1 MFDITPI
8 VEAVV
13 ALIGVIIT
21 CIVIPYVRSK
31 TTAQQ
36 REELNAWI
44 KIAVAAAEQLYQGSG
59 RGEEKKEYVLNW
71 LEEHGLTVDEEK
83 IDALIEAAVYELTK
97 ESGAI
102 PIQSV
107 AVQTL
112 TITGEEEAA
121 KHAS

>member
-8 VEAVV
+8 VEAVI

-44 KIAVAAAEQLYQGSG
+44 KIAVAAAEQIYQGAG
-59 RGEEKKEYVLNW
+59 RGEEKKQYVLDW
-71 LEEHGLTVDEEK
+71 LEDHNVTVDEDR

-97 ESGAI
+97 DPGVL
-102 PIQSV
+102 PIDTVSV
-107 AVQTL
+107 RSLNIA
-112 TITGEEEAA
+112 GEEEA
-121 KHAS
+121 KHGN

>member
-13 ALIGVIIT
+13 ALIGVVIT

-71 LEEHGLTVDEEK
+71 LEEHNLTVDEEK

-97 ESGAI
+97 DPGVL
-102 PIQSV
+102 PIDTVSV
-107 AVQTL
+107 KSLNIA
-112 TITGEEEAA
+112 GEEEA
-121 KHAS
+121 KHGN

>member
-44 KIAVAAAEQLYQGSG
+44 KIAVAAAEQIYQGAG
-59 RGEEKKEYVLNW
+59 RGEEKKQYVLDW
-71 LEEHGLTVDEEK
+71 LEDHNVTVDEDR

-97 ESGAI
+97 DPGVL
-102 PIQSV
+102 PIDTVSVQSLNI
-107 AVQTL
+107 A
-112 TITGEEEAA
+112 GEEEA
-121 KHAS
+121 KHGN

>member
-1 MFDITPI
+1 MFDITPV

-13 ALIGVIIT
+13 ALIGVVIT

-44 KIAVAAAEQLYQGSG
+44 KIAVAAAEQIYQGAG
-59 RGEEKKEYVLNW
+59 RGEEKKQYVLDW
-71 LEEHGLTVDEEK
+71 LEDHNVTVDEDR

-97 ESGAI
+97 DPGVL
-102 PIQSV
+102 PIDTVSVQSLNI
-107 AVQTL
+107 A
-112 TITGEEEAA
+112 GEEEA
-121 KHAS
+121 KHGN

>member
-13 ALIGVIIT
+13 ALIGVVIT
-21 CIVIPYVRSK
+21 CIVIPYIRSK

-59 RGEEKKEYVLNW
+59 RGEEKKQYVLEW
-71 LEEHGLTVDEEK
+71 LEDHNITVDEDR
-83 IDALIEAAVYELTK
+83 IDALVEAAVYELTK
-97 ESGAI
+97 DPGI
-102 PIQSV
+102 LPIDTVSVQSLNI
-107 AVQTL
+107 A
-112 TITGEEEAA
+112 GEEEA
-121 KHAS
+121 KHGN

>member
-13 ALIGVIIT
+13 ALIGVVIT

-44 KIAVAAAEQLYQGSG
+44 KIAVAAAEQIYQGAG
-59 RGEEKKEYVLNW
+59 RGEEKKQYVLDW
-71 LEEHGLTVDEEK
+71 LEDHNVTVDEDR

-97 ESGAI
+97 DPGVL
-102 PIQSV
+102 PIDTVSVQSLNI
-107 AVQTL
+107 A
-112 TITGEEEAA
+112 GEEEA
-121 KHAS
+121 KHGN

>member
-13 ALIGVIIT
+13 ALIGVVIT

-44 KIAVAAAEQLYQGSG
+44 KIAVAAAEQIYQGAG
-59 RGEEKKEYVLNW
+59 RGEEKKQYVLDWVEDHNV
-71 LEEHGLTVDEEK
+71 TVDEDR

-97 ESGAI
+97 DPGVL
-102 PIQSV
+102 PIDTVSV
-107 AVQTL
+107 RSLNIA
-112 TITGEEEAA
+112 GEEEA
-121 KHAS
+121 KHGN

>member
-13 ALIGVIIT
+13 ALIGVVIT

-44 KIAVAAAEQLYQGSG
+44 KIAVAAAEQIYQGAG
-59 RGEEKKEYVLNW
+59 RGEEKKQYVLDW
-71 LEEHGLTVDEEK
+71 LEDHNVTVDEDK
-83 IDALIEAAVYELTK
+83 IGALIEAAVYELTK
-97 ESGAI
+97 DPGVL
-102 PIQSV
+102 PIDTVSV
-107 AVQTL
+107 RSLNIA
-112 TITGEEEAA
+112 GEEEA
-121 KHAS
+121 KHGN

>member
-13 ALIGVIIT
+13 ALIGVVIT

-59 RGEEKKEYVLNW
+59 RGEEKKQYVLEW
-71 LEEHGLTVDEEK
+71 LEDHNITVDEDR

-97 ESGAI
+97 DPGVL
-102 PIQSV
+102 PIDTVSVQSLNI
-107 AVQTL
+107 A
-112 TITGEEEAA
+112 GEEEA
-121 KHAS
+121 KHGN

>member
-44 KIAVAAAEQLYQGSG
+44 KIAVAAAEQIYQGAG
-59 RGEEKKEYVLNW
+59 RGEEKKQYVLAW
-71 LEEHGLTVDEEK
+71 LEDHNVTVDEDR

-97 ESGAI
+97 DPGVL
-102 PIQSV
+102 PIDTVSVQSLNI
-107 AVQTL
+107 A
-112 TITGEEEAA
+112 GEEEA
-121 KHAS
+121 KHGN

>member
-13 ALIGVIIT
+13 ALIGVVIT

-44 KIAVAAAEQLYQGSG
+44 KIAVAAAEQIYQGAG
-59 RGEEKKEYVLNW
+59 RGEEKKQYVLDW
-71 LEEHGLTVDEEK
+71 LEDHNVTVDEDR

-97 ESGAI
+97 DPGVL
-102 PIQSV
+102 PIDTVSV
-107 AVQTL
+107 RSLNIA
-112 TITGEEEAA
+112 GEEEA
-121 KHAS
+121 KHGN

>member
-13 ALIGVIIT
+13 ALIGVVIT

-44 KIAVAAAEQLYQGSG
+44 KIAVAAAEQIYQGAG
-59 RGEEKKEYVLNW
+59 RGEEKKQYVLDW
-71 LEEHGLTVDEEK
+71 LEDHNVTVDEDK

-97 ESGAI
+97 DPGVL
-102 PIQSV
+102 PIDTVSV
-107 AVQTL
+107 RSLNIA
-112 TITGEEEAA
+112 GEEEA
-121 KHAS
+121 KHGN

>member
-44 KIAVAAAEQLYQGSG
+44 KIAVAAAEQIYQGAG
-59 RGEEKKEYVLNW
+59 RGEEKKQYVLDW
-71 LEEHGLTVDEEK
+71 LEDHNVTVDEDR

-97 ESGAI
+97 DPGVL
-102 PIQSV
+102 PIDTVSV
-107 AVQTL
+107 RSLNIA
-112 TITGEEEAA
+112 GEEEA
-121 KHAS
+121 KHGN

>member
-13 ALIGVIIT
+13 ALIGVVIT

-44 KIAVAAAEQLYQGSG
+44 KIAVAAAEQIYQGAG
-59 RGEEKKEYVLNW
+59 RGEEKKQYVLDW
-71 LEEHGLTVDEEK
+71 LEDHNITVDEDR

-97 ESGAI
+97 DPGVL
-102 PIQSV
+102 PIDTVSVQSLNI
-107 AVQTL
+107 A
-112 TITGEEEAA
+112 GEEEA
-121 KHAS
+121 KHGN

>member
-13 ALIGVIIT
+13 ALIGVVIT

-44 KIAVAAAEQLYQGSG
+44 KIAVAAAEQIYQGAG
-59 RGEEKKEYVLNW
+59 RGEEKKQYVLDW
-71 LEEHGLTVDEEK
+71 LEDHNVTVDEDR
-83 IDALIEAAVYELTK
+83 IDALIEAAVYD
-97 ESGAI
+97 SGYCKY
-102 PIQSV
+102 QV
-107 AVQTL
+107 DRDRRQ
-112 TITGEEEAA
+112 
-121 KHAS
+121 

>member
-13 ALIGVIIT
+13 ALIGVVIT

-59 RGEEKKEYVLNW
+59 RGEEKKQYVLEW
-71 LEEHGLTVDEEK
+71 LEDHNITVDEDR
-83 IDALIEAAVYELTK
+83 IDALVEAAVYELTK
-97 ESGAI
+97 DPGI
-102 PIQSV
+102 LPIDTVSVQSLNI
-107 AVQTL
+107 A
-112 TITGEEEAA
+112 GEEEA
-121 KHAS
+121 KHGN

>member
-8 VEAVV
+8 VEAVI

-36 REELNAWI
+36 REELNVWI
-44 KIAVAAAEQLYQGSG
+44 KIAVAAAEQIYQGAG
-59 RGEEKKEYVLNW
+59 RGEEKKQYVLDW
-71 LEEHGLTVDEEK
+71 LEDHNVTVDEDR

-97 ESGAI
+97 DPGVL
-102 PIQSV
+102 PIDTVSVQSLNI
-107 AVQTL
+107 A
-112 TITGEEEAA
+112 GEEEA
-121 KHAS
+121 KHGN

>member
-13 ALIGVIIT
+13 ALIGVVIT
-21 CIVIPYVRSK
+21 CIVIPYIRSK

-59 RGEEKKEYVLNW
+59 RGEEKKQYVLEW
-71 LEEHGLTVDEEK
+71 LEDHNITVDEDR

-97 ESGAI
+97 DPGVL
-102 PIQSV
+102 PIDTVSVQSLNI
-107 AVQTL
+107 A
-112 TITGEEEAA
+112 GEEEA
-121 KHAS
+121 KHGN

>member
-1 MFDITPI
+1 MFDITTI

-13 ALIGVIIT
+13 ALIGVVIT

-44 KIAVAAAEQLYQGSG
+44 KIAVAAAEQIYQGAG
-59 RGEEKKEYVLNW
+59 RGEEKKQYVLDW
-71 LEEHGLTVDEEK
+71 LEDHNVTVDEDR

-97 ESGAI
+97 DPGVL
-102 PIQSV
+102 PIDTVSV
-107 AVQTL
+107 RSLNIA
-112 TITGEEEAA
+112 GEEEA
-121 KHAS
+121 KHGN